1 MELPIIQSSTS
12 GALGPDT
19 GWAEELF
26 SWGGLSSLTHFSP
39 QLFKKSLR
47 AEMLVLSVPQW
58 TNKFRKRPQAKKKK
72 MLTEMKERK
81 QSTSMVRLDPCNSH
95 VAEPRQKT
103 KLLFFFF
110 SLSVFFLMSV
120 NSVRKQSSILF
131 GASCGSFCLFSPM
144 AFSYLAVCAS
154 FPKCLLPHSRQALA
168 DALTYIS
175 LVIGFKS
182 GLNAP
187 PPPATHTPKVGCA
200 PSCLW
205 LSKSLLQ
212 GSFTSFEKTK

>member
-1 MELPIIQSSTS
+1 
-12 GALGPDT
+12 
-19 GWAEELF
+19 
-26 SWGGLSSLTHFSP
+26 
-39 QLFKKSLR
+39 
-47 AEMLVLSVPQW
+47 MLVLSVPQW

-81 QSTSMVRLDPCNSH
+81 QSTSMVILDPCNSH

-103 KLLFFFF
+103 KLLFFFLL

-131 GASCGSFCLFSPM
+131 GASCGSFCLFAPM

-154 FPKCLLPHSRQALA
+154 FPKCFLPHSCQALA

-187 PPPATHTPKVGCA
+187 PPHTHQKWGVPPAACGY
-200 PSCLW
+200 PSVYYKGALPRLRRQNKNGLAQCWILKEIAG
-205 LSKSLLQ
+205 LGDSKSLHFLATA
-212 GSFTSFEKTK
+212 FKTKAPF